1 MFQYCVRVLGKN
13 LRRSTLKVIFMLQSS
28 LAAQLWQS
36 LNYDFE
42 ISIMTSL
49 AKFVEKDNLI
59 FPIFSSVRSSNT
71 V

>member
-1 MFQYCVRVLGKN
+1 
-13 LRRSTLKVIFMLQSS
+13 MLQSS

-49 AKFVEKDNLI
+49 AKFVEKANLI
-59 FPIFSSVRSSNT
+59 FPIFSSVRRSNT
-71 V
+71 VYDHLELE